1 MSSRPY
7 IGVTGFMKQEEVKHA
22 LDTFSLCRLSTDVGE
37 RSLMVGVL
45 TSAKTLAGEGNKY
58 PHRYPRV
65 ETIRDIF
72 VKHPL
77 AFNCIHHHTDNHDA
91 LEEQLEGLVSI
102 AGPNLHGF
110 QLNVTWPDV
119 EMLREFRARHALKLI
134 LQVGAKAMAR
144 AIESDQDLP
153 TYYKAKK
160 ISQVVRQYEDCAS
173 YVLLDPSGGKGEPFN
188 VELAVDFLKCMK
200 ISTLM
205 VGEAGGLSAST
216 LGALKPS
223 LQVDPNLSWD
233 AEGRLRDKDDNLDLH
248 AVCHYILESVN
259 LLENPFSW
267 GT

>member
-1 MSSRPY
+1 MPRPY

-22 LDTFSLCRLSTDVGE
+22 LDTFSFGKFGPDTGQRT
-37 RSLMVGVL
+37 LMVGVL
-45 TSAKTLAGEGNKY
+45 TSAKTLAGESNKY
-58 PHRYPRV
+58 PNRYPRV
-65 ETIRDIF
+65 EAIPDIF
-72 VKHPL
+72 VRHPL

-91 LEEQLEGLVSI
+91 LEEQLERLVTI
-102 AGPNLHGF
+102 AGPNLDGF

-119 EMLREFRARHALKLI
+119 QMLRKFRARHGLKLI
-134 LQVGAKAMAR
+134 LQVSAKAMAG
-144 AIESDQDLP
+144 AIAPDHDLP
-153 TYYKAKK
+153 TYFKAKK
-160 ISQVVRQYEDCAS
+160 INKVVRQYEDCAS

-188 VELAVDFLKCMK
+188 VELAVEFLNCMK
-200 ISTLM
+200 TSNIM

-223 LQVDPNLSWD
+223 LQVYPNLSWD

-259 LLENPFSW
+259 LLEKPYSW